1 MPLEP
6 ITVFVVD
13 DDDAVRKSL
22 TRMLVT
28 FGYRVL
34 AAATAAEFFRLVV
47 NAPHPSCVI
56 LDIRLPDSD
65 GLEVQQRMLSEG
77 IEIPIVFITG
87 HGDIPM
93 SVKAMKAGALDFLS
107 KPYLPRDLLAAVHN
121 ALARD
126 RHESSQRGEVKRIL
140 SLKAKLTTRER
151 EVMDCV
157 VAGLTNKEIADRL
170 RLVVQTVKV
179 HRGRMMTK
187 MGVSS
192 LAGLIRLADPN
203 TNFSHSP

>member
-1 MPLEP
+1 
-6 ITVFVVD
+6 
-13 DDDAVRKSL
+13 
-22 TRMLVT
+22 MLVT